1 MSHYGPVL
9 AQCPAEK
16 LVSVLQSDMLP
27 QHPVNIM
34 QLFSERFENE
44 FSKEQHSSLRMILGS
59 KHVGAILNV
68 LM

>member
-1 MSHYGPVL
+1 MGQFP

-44 FSKEQHSSLRMILGS
+44 FSKEQHSSLRMILGW
-59 KHVGAILNV
+59 KHVAAILNFI
-68 LM
+68 M